1 MRFPSF
7 TRLRTHSGMAQQ
19 EADGPA
25 GLGAFLPEDA
35 TADETGHSAPPLPAD
50 RRVRGLVL
58 FLATLVVVE
67 AAPAGLWLHSV
78 LVSRPAAVS
87 PTTLQPPLSL
97 AAPISSVPCE
107 APAVVAPTNKSTARS
122 ASARQAVAA
131 SSAATIPGVI
141 AGLVAIDAP
150 VPMHVYAKG
159 QLVGTTEADSVM
171 LPVGQHDL
179 EFVSEAAAYRAKRT
193 VSVQAGKTTKVALEK
208 PVGTVHVNATPWAAV
223 TVDNRP
229 VGETPIGNLKLP
241 IGSREFVFRHPEF
254 GERRVTVLVTLKE
267 TARVGVDMRTK

>member
-87 PTTLQPPLSL
+87 PTTLQPLGTL
-97 AAPISSVPCE
+97 AVPTAVTLE
-107 APAVVAPTNKSTARS
+107 APK
-122 ASARQAVAA
+122 A
-131 SSAATIPGVI
+131 SSASINNYNDG
-141 AGLVAIDAP
+141 D
-150 VPMHVYAKG
+150 
-159 QLVGTTEADSVM
+159 
-171 LPVGQHDL
+171 
-179 EFVSEAAAYRAKRT
+179 
-193 VSVQAGKTTKVALEK
+193 
-208 PVGTVHVNATPWAAV
+208 
-223 TVDNRP
+223 
-229 VGETPIGNLKLP
+229 
-241 IGSREFVFRHPEF
+241 
-254 GERRVTVLVTLKE
+254 
-267 TARVGVDMRTK
+267 